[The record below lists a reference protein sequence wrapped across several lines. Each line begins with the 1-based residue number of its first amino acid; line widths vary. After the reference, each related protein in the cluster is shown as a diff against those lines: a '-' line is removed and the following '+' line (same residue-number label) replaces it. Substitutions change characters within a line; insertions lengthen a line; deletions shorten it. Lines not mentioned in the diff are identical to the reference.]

1 MLDNSQQENTELSN
15 IKWMALGAVVAALI
29 LIFAALLL
37 SPVPPPKDVSASEVS
52 VSGLVNNETTIT
64 MAKLE
69 SMPSV
74 TVTAELICVS
84 GQSLGTHNWTGVK
97 LKDILNEAGVQPS
110 AIKVAFLA
118 SGYSTD
124 LNMSDAMRDDVIV
137 AYLEDGAQM
146 PEITKL
152 VVPGEWGYKWI
163 SGLESVK
170 LVDYN
175 FLGRWESHGY
185 SDDATIPT

>member
-1 MLDNSQQENTELSN
+1 
-15 IKWMALGAVVAALI
+15 MALGAVVAASILI
-29 LIFAALLL
+29 LAALLM
-37 SPVPPPKDVSASEVS
+37 SPVPAPKDVSTSEVS
-52 VSGLVNNETTIT
+52 VTGLVDNATTISLD
-64 MAKLE
+64 KLE

-97 LKDILNEAGVQPS
+97 LKDILKEAGVQSS
-110 AIKVAFLA
+110 AIKVAFFA
-118 SGYSTD
+118 TGYATD
-124 LNMSDAMRDDVIV
+124 LNISDAMRDDVIV

-146 PEITKL
+146 SEITRL

-175 FLGRWESHGY
+175 FLGKWESRGY